1 MDIVDLE
8 DSIQIPYYGPKNM
21 RPLNVYMPFKD
32 LNVGD
37 FMLLRPHG
45 LDLVLLS
52 MGRAEGDVIKDEEN
66 TYFKLVKVQCGF
78 LWRNDQM
85 CMNDIYMKIV
95 GMASGNAI

>member
-1 MDIVDLE
+1 
-8 DSIQIPYYGPKNM
+8 
-21 RPLNVYMPFKD
+21 
-32 LNVGD
+32 
-37 FMLLRPHG
+37 
-45 LDLVLLS
+45 
-52 MGRAEGDVIKDEEN
+52 MGRAEGDVTKDEEN